1 MPLRFSQ
8 QPRNYESGYR
18 RNPTIKYKRNN
29 DRPPAAKHFQ
39 GTYPGPTKTFM
50 KNSQKYIQ
58 SGNNSYDST
67 PMKDNGTKPHQHG
80 HGLSKREQSNTD
92 VDNQNGNNGFGSNVP
107 PFPYFEP
114 GEQQHYGPP
123 GNGKTVAKTL
133 NFFKENTRFRSC
145 FSLMINI
152 FFRSVYKNDT
162 TRYIVC
168 SKCLVSS

>member
-1 MPLRFSQ
+1 
-8 QPRNYESGYR
+8 
-18 RNPTIKYKRNN
+18 
-29 DRPPAAKHFQ
+29 
-39 GTYPGPTKTFM
+39 M
-50 KNSQKYIQ
+50 KNSQKYNQ

-80 HGLSKREQSNTD
+80 HGLSKREQSNAD

-133 NFFKENTRFRSC
+133 NFFKEITRFRSC

-152 FFRSVYKNDT
+152 FSAVYTRMTPPGTSRPSSVPNAPYHHNNHQNNHQMHGVSILTDT
-162 TRYIVC
+162 KTLKSNLKKMMKHIDA
-168 SKCLVSS
+168 